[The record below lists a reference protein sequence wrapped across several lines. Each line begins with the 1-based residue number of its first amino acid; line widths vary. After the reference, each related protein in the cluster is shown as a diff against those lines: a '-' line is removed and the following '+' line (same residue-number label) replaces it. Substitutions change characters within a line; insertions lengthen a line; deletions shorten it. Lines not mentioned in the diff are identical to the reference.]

1 MDKADGFENLGK
13 VKWELAFSLL
23 GVFVIVYFALWK
35 GIKSSGKVSRRRRR
49 RLLLLC
55 VRLLICSRSF
65 RRYGLQLLLHMLSCL
80 FS

>member
-13 VKWELAFSLL
+13 VKWELAVSLL

-35 GIKSSGKVSRRRRR
+35 GINSSGKVSRRR